1 TAIELETS
9 DSEHPHSHPELR
21 PSYLLSPPHTPS
33 IHQPRPYS
41 FRPILIVLP
50 CRPSTPFITLKTD
63 RAPKTCSSPETPSDP
78 LLGQQQAA
86 ISLEPT
92 VPQNP

>member
-1 TAIELETS
+1 MAIELKTS
-9 DSEHPHSHPELR
+9 DSEHPHSHLEPR
-21 PSYLLSPPHTPS
+21 PLYLLSPLHMPS

-50 CRPSTPFITLKTD
+50 CRPSTPFIALKTD
-63 RAPKTCSSPETPSDP
+63 RAPKTRSSPKTPLDP